1 MLSDEPQWVALYTNS
16 RAEKRVADRLTEA
29 GIENYL
35 PLRRVK
41 RHWSDRIKVVEE
53 PLIKSYTFA
62 RITARQET
70 SLRNVDG
77 VVWIVAFRGKVAT
90 IPDEQIEAMRQF
102 VDSEKAVAV
111 YEATQL
117 HYGAHVE
124 ITEGVFAGR
133 RGEIVSDCKDGNFAI
148 KLEALSVSLLVDI
161 DQNILRP
168 VKVVKKEK
176 GIFNKE

>member
-90 IPDEQIEAMRQF
+90 ITDEQIEAMRQF

-111 YEATQL
+111 YEATSCTT
-117 HYGAHVE
+117 APMSRS
-124 ITEGVFAGR
+124 R
-133 RGEIVSDCKDGNFAI
+133 RGSSRAVA
-148 KLEALSVSLLVDI
+148 ARLSPTARTATSPSNWRLSASRCWSTSTKTSCA
-161 DQNILRP
+161 QS
-168 VKVVKKEK
+168 KS
-176 GIFNKE
+176 